1 MVIAWVNLVALDR
14 RETQTESHARIPLL
28 AFESPKALECSELN
42 DANRGNQALQRSR
55 RASPT
60 YSTSEPGDR
69 VMLVVRRADL
79 NRTEEWHE
87 ILRR

>member
-1 MVIAWVNLVALDR
+1 MNLVALGI
-14 RETQTESHARIPLL
+14 REKHSGRNARIPLL